1 MISTLPI
8 NITPDPSAPPLGTA
22 MLILILVIKELSG
35 STGDKKWMKL
45 AKNSDIACIP
55 LIFMFVIVVCCKI
68 MDVA

>member
-8 NITPDPSAPPLGTA
+8 NTTPDPSAAPLGTI
-22 MLILILVIKELSG
+22 MLISILVIKELSG